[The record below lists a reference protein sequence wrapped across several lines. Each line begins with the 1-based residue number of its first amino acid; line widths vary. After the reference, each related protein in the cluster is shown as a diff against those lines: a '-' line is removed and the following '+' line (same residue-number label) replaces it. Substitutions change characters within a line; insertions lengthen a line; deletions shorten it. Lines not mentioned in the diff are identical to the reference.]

1 MNKSILKRNKKYLLP
16 QISAMLIFF
25 RRSIAVM
32 LSAYFGLSHGRQISS
47 FIAIALLGVWFVKN
61 RRINIYT
68 PHLLLFYVFGL
79 YLISMKLTPNI
90 YVSEYFT
97 IFYLYVLVGG
107 IAITSCMDSDAL
119 IKTFCNWSVALFFI
133 CGPIP
138 FIAGNVSYMSMGEFS
153 SGMAYGEWVLT
164 PAFIGMYLLRKRY
177 GHKYIIIPEIVCFIL
192 VLIYANRGSLMSVVA
207 FLIVYELFIENKRDR
222 RSIIKW
228 LLLSVLAV
236 VLYFQIENIL
246 LFMQSHILAPL
257 GISSRS
263 ITKYIQLLSSETM
276 DMSVISVGRVNTS
289 VAAEEFFKS
298 NPIFGIGIG
307 TFRVETGHAYTHNF
321 VTDALTTFG
330 LIGGMP
336 ILFFTAKACIKTFK
350 EKSPTCKVLLMVF
363 FVQTFPRL
371 LFSQSFII
379 DVTFWMFV
387 LLALCGHTMF
397 ENNNKGQGDYDKED
411 KKYLA

>member
-1 MNKSILKRNKKYLLP
+1 MNESIVKKNNKYLLP

-32 LSAYFGLSHGRQISS
+32 LSAYFGLSYGRQICS
-47 FIAIALLGVWFVKN
+47 FLAIALLGIWFAKN
-61 RRINIYT
+61 RKINLYT
-68 PHLLLFYVFGL
+68 PHLLMFYVFGL
-79 YLISMKLTPNI
+79 YLISMKLAPNI

-97 IFYLYVLVGG
+97 IFYLYVIVGG
-107 IAITSCMDSDAL
+107 IAITNCLDSDAL

-133 CGPIP
+133 CVPIP
-138 FIAGNVSYMSMGEFS
+138 FLDGSVSYMSMGEFS

-164 PAFIGMYLLRKRY
+164 PAFIGLYLLRKRY
-177 GHKYIIIPEIVCFIL
+177 GHKYMIIPELACFIL
-192 VLIYANRGSLMSVVA
+192 VLIYANRGSLLSVVA
-207 FLIVYELFIENKRDR
+207 FLIIYELYIENKRDR
-222 RSIIKW
+222 KSIVKW
-228 LLLSVLAV
+228 LLLSLLAV

-246 LFMQSHILAPL
+246 LFMQSNVLAPL

-263 ITKYIQLLSSETM
+263 ITKYIELLSSETM

-298 NPIFGIGIG
+298 SPIFGIGIG

-321 VTDALTTFG
+321 ITDALTTFG
-330 LIGGMP
+330 LMGGLP
-336 ILFFTAKACIKTFK
+336 ILFFTAKACINTFK
-350 EKSPTCKVLLMVF
+350 EKKTTCKVVVMVF

-387 LLALCGHTMF
+387 LLALRGHVMF
-397 ENNNKGQGDYDKED
+397 ENSIRGHGDYDKED
-411 KKYLA
+411 